1 MKDTTHPHIDDLIA
15 RVRGEY
21 LEMPGLRLTC
31 GQASRLWAV
40 DSQTCQQLLRRLMDA
55 RFLRCT
61 PDGSYS
67 RADA

>member
-1 MKDTTHPHIDDLIA
+1 MKQTTHTHMDDLLA

-21 LEMPGLRLTC
+21 LEMPGLRLSC
-31 GQASRLWAV
+31 KQASRLWAV
-40 DSQTCQQLLRRLMDA
+40 DPQTCQQLLRALADV

-61 PDGSYS
+61 SDGIYS